1 MFARLLAAIAR
12 AFADALYALG
22 MGFKGAFRPS
32 VLLRS
37 AAIAI
42 VAAVVTW
49 WLFLRHWD
57 VAQVFVAVFM
67 PVMFLGF
74 GLTGAQSGG
83 GPGVPATTTGGFDL
97 VGGLSQ
103 LGHGMNTLAHAAGA
117 LALAALCGF
126 LLCGMLLTVLGV
138 RAWLLPEVVRRTRA
152 SQPELSPVSGAAS
165 RWRALGTAAC
175 WVIGVLILTQL
186 IHLAAVFVPHLGFLW
201 LVPLAY
207 LPVAFIAAQS
217 LRGVASPDERSRV
230 LRRQRGAFA
239 ILGLVVLASGCVP
252 VLNLLTPAIFVIGTT
267 RLSYRTLAGLRGS
280 AAAS

>member
-1 MFARLLAAIAR
+1 MFARLLAATAQ

-32 VLLRS
+32 ILFRS

-42 VAAVVTW
+42 VAAVATW
-49 WLFLRHWD
+49 WLFLRHWEA
-57 VAQVFVAVFM
+57 AQVFVAVFM
-67 PVMFLGF
+67 PMLFLGF

-83 GPGVPATTTGGFDL
+83 GPGMPATTTGGFDL
-97 VGGLSQ
+97 VGGLDQ
-103 LGHGMNTLAHAAGA
+103 LGHGVGTLAHAAGA
-117 LALAALCGF
+117 LALAVLCGF

-138 RAWLLPEVVRRTRA
+138 RTLLLPEVVRRARA
-152 SQPELSPVSGAAS
+152 TQLELPLVSDAAG
-165 RWRALGTAAC
+165 RWRVLWAALR
-175 WVIGVLILTQL
+175 WVVGVLVLTQL

-207 LPVAFIAAQS
+207 LPVAFLAAQS
-217 LRGVASPDERSRV
+217 LRGVASPEERSRV

-252 VLNLLTPAIFVIGTT
+252 VLNLLTPAIFAIGAT
-267 RLSYRTLAGLRGS
+267 RLSYRTLAGLREPV
-280 AAAS
+280 AA

>member
-1 MFARLLAAIAR
+1 MFARILAAIVR
-12 AFADALYALG
+12 AFVDAAYALG

-32 VLLRS
+32 ILLRS

-42 VAAVVTW
+42 VATIATW

-74 GLTGAQSGG
+74 GLTGSQSSG
-83 GPGVPATTTGGFDL
+83 GPGMPATTTGGFDL

-103 LGHGMNTLAHAAGA
+103 LGHGMGMLAHAAGA

-138 RAWLLPEVVRRTRA
+138 RAWLLPEVVRRAR
-152 SQPELSPVSGAAS
+152 SRQPELPAVSDATD
-165 RWRALGTAAC
+165 RWRALWTAMR
-175 WVIGVLILTQL
+175 WIVGVLVLTQL

-201 LVPLAY
+201 LAPLAY
-207 LPVAFIAAQS
+207 LPVAFVAAQS
-217 LRGVASPDERSRV
+217 LRGVASAEERSRV

-239 ILGLVVLASGCVP
+239 ILGLAVLASGCVP
-252 VLNLLTPAIFVIGTT
+252 VLNLLTPAIFAIGTT
-267 RLSYRTLAGLRGS
+267 RLSYRTLAGLRES
-280 AAAS
+280 AAG

>member
-1 MFARLLAAIAR
+1 MFARVLAAIVR
-12 AFADALYALG
+12 TFADAAYALG

-32 VLLRS
+32 ILLRS

-42 VAAVVTW
+42 VATIVTW

-74 GLTGAQSGG
+74 GLTGAQSSG
-83 GPGVPATTTGGFDL
+83 GPGMPATTTGGFDL

-103 LGHGMNTLAHAAGA
+103 LGHGMGMLAHAAGA

-138 RAWLLPEVVRRTRA
+138 RAWLLPEVVRRARA
-152 SQPELSPVSGAAS
+152 RQPELPAVSDATD
-165 RWRALGTAAC
+165 RWRALWTAMR
-175 WVIGVLILTQL
+175 WIVGVLVLTQL

-201 LVPLAY
+201 LAPLAY
-207 LPVAFIAAQS
+207 LPVAFVAAQS
-217 LRGVASPDERSRV
+217 LRGVASAEERSRV

-239 ILGLVVLASGCVP
+239 ILGFAVLASGCVP
-252 VLNLLTPAIFVIGTT
+252 VLNLLTPAIFAIGTT
-267 RLSYRTLAGLRGS
+267 RLSYRTLAGLRES
-280 AAAS
+280 AAG